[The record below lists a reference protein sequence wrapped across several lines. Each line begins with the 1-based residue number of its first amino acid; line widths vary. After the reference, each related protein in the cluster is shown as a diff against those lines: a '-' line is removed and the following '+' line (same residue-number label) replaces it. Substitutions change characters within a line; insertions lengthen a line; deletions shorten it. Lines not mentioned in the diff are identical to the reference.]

1 MDSSNGGA
9 APHKYAILA
18 IVLLGVFMSVIDGIV
33 VSIALPTLTES
44 LRVDLSLSQWAITA
58 YLIALTSLLL
68 VFGRVATFTGR
79 SVLFSAGLTLF
90 TLASVACGLSVN
102 LTELI
107 AFRVIQGI
115 GGAMVFS
122 ISGAI
127 LFLTFPA
134 NERGRA
140 MGYLGSAI
148 AVGSIVGPVLGGFL
162 VDTLGWRWIFLINL
176 PIGIVLV
183 VLALVFLPHRE
194 ERGGA
199 FRMDWIGAVSL
210 IILVLSLVLLLS
222 RLGDLSASPW
232 PGLLFGAL
240 FVAATA
246 VFLVQESRSD
256 NPLLDLQIFGVR
268 AFRLPII
275 AAMAFF
281 AASFMMN
288 VAGPF
293 YFERVMGLRASQVG
307 LLFLVVPLVMTVS
320 APAAG
325 WLFDKHHRRHYGTIG
340 LSTTAL
346 CFIALGFIVIGR
358 QSIPAMVVVFVLL
371 GLGSSLFQSPNS
383 TEIMNALPR
392 DKTAVAS
399 SVSAVGRN
407 LGMTIGVGLA
417 SLLLPLQLRISGFQG
432 DVLAA
437 PKSILSAAIGNIMFV
452 GGAICLLSALMLL
465 RNRPATLPAR
475 DTLRTSPR

>member
-346 CFIALGFIVIGR
+346 CFIALGFIVNGR

-392 DKTAVAS
+392 D
-399 SVSAVGRN
+399 
-407 LGMTIGVGLA
+407 
-417 SLLLPLQLRISGFQG
+417 
-432 DVLAA
+432 
-437 PKSILSAAIGNIMFV
+437 
-452 GGAICLLSALMLL
+452 
-465 RNRPATLPAR
+465 
-475 DTLRTSPR
+475 